1 MSPTKTSEC
10 KIILFIFSISLI
22 TACSNDKEELLI
34 GKWQSLN
41 ERNLSIEF
49 DGTNKKLIRLE
60 LPDGQNVRRDTQL
73 VWDSKYKV
81 FSKKRDRLVLIE
93 NLGGDESTLVS
104 EVKFKNDN
112 RMILSI
118 YKHHGI
124 LDMADE
130 FARTSSPHKFDSIM
144 HAIMATPE

>member
-1 MSPTKTSEC
+1 MKAIVIFQSILLGL
-10 KIILFIFSISLI
+10 IILSV
-22 TACSNDKEELLI
+22 TACSNDKEQLLI

-49 DGTNKKLIRLE
+49 DGANKRLIRLE
-60 LPDGQNVRRDTQL
+60 LSDGTYVRRDTQL
-73 VWDSKYKV
+73 VWDANYKV
-81 FSKKRDRLVLIE
+81 FSKKGDRLVLLDDFGTGE
-93 NLGGDESTLVS
+93 YVSVS
-104 EVKFKNDN
+104 EVKFKDDN
-112 RMILSI
+112 RMILST

-144 HAIMATPE
+144 NAILATPE